1 MTDDETDPTLSLD
14 AFYDALESVGRPV
27 VTAGRLAGVLG
38 WTQAEASD
46 ALDRLA
52 DDDAA
57 VQRVDVS
64 NDPVV
69 WFPTDW
75 ARTTERERVV
85 VFPEH
90 REVVVDQP
98 TQFTRAQLAQFAT
111 LTDTTG
117 ENAYRY
123 RVREEDVW
131 GAPHGDVEALQRTLR
146 QALGDRYPTLEEF
159 VTDQWRRARQF
170 RLYTH
175 DEGYVVLEAS
185 SPEMMGNVA
194 EQHLSEGTIRAP
206 ITDTEAWVAAEA
218 VATVKR
224 DLYEAGYPVQD
235 DRTLD
240 EGAAIDI
247 DLRLSLRDYQRGW
260 VKRFVESGSGVLVG
274 PPGSG
279 KTVAALGVMDDI
291 GRETLILVP
300 GRELVGQWRD
310 SLLEYTTLTHDD
322 VAEYHGGVKEI
333 GPVTIATY
341 SSAGMER
348 HRRLFDEKRWGLVVY
363 DEAHHIPGDVFR
375 RTADLQAS
383 ARLGLSVDGDTV
395 VPVRSET
402 GVEMRRIESLASE
415 YLGDGVGVA
424 SVSDLET
431 LAVTEDG
438 AVEWT
443 PLTSVM
449 RHAHDGPLYRVRARN
464 GREVTVTEDH
474 SLIVFDGD
482 EMAITSKL
490 PGDLGDDDFLLQP
503 STLPDAVAS
512 AESTGDADTSTVD
525 VMGLL
530 DEGYVL
536 VNEDA
541 PTSAFDALYERDVG
555 DNKARYRWKSRRYL
569 PLDVAREI
577 DFEREFVK
585 GVYVHGRR
593 TYVPPVVS
601 TEAFARLAGL
611 FVADGAIDDHRVEF
625 YAEDSAQTSE
635 VDAFRDVIRAVCPE
649 ADINSVANGENCTTL
664 RVSGVLP
671 RILEKIGLSNGA
683 REKHVPPMV
692 LSNPDAYEP
701 FLEGVV
707 LGDGHRATRERG
719 REMVTISTSSD
730 RLAQGL
736 NLILAELGY
745 VGGVY
750 RRDCDVG
757 VREGEHDTVTNNL
770 VRFNSKNRQSGGR
783 LSLTP
788 FTETLSDAYEGLP
801 RDPSR
806 AADGGQLTSG
816 LSDRVRLNDD
826 ELRTISARSGI
837 DADWLAET
845 DVAMLDVESVTE
857 VDGEE
862 YVYDVS
868 TEHENFLGNHL
879 FCHNSATP
887 VRGDDRE
894 ADIYTLIGPPIGTD
908 WEALFEAG
916 FVQEPEVEIRF
927 VPWTDDEHRYEYASA
942 DGHER
947 RMLAASNPAKIDEVR
962 AILESHPDAKT
973 LLFVDYLDQGEQL
986 SDALSIPFVSGDTP
1000 HSHRERLFHEFRA
1013 GERDT
1018 LLVSRVADE
1027 GIDLPDAELAIVAS
1041 GLGGSRR
1048 QGAQRA
1054 GRTMRPAGRALVYV
1068 LATRGTEEED
1078 FARNQTRHLAEK
1090 GARVREADA
1099 EAHAD
1104 ANGGEHPRNGRTG
1117 SERDP

>member
-1 MTDDETDPTLSLD
+1 MTDDEADPTLSLD

-27 VTAGRLAGVLG
+27 VTAGRLAGLLG
-38 WTQAEASD
+38 WTQAEASG

-57 VQRVDVS
+57 IQRVDVS

-131 GAPHGDVEALQRTLR
+131 GAPHEDVEALKRTLR

-175 DEGYVVLEAS
+175 EEGYVVLKAS

-279 KTVAALGVMDDI
+279 KTVAALGVMEDI

-310 SLLEYTTLTHDD
+310 SLLEYTSLTHDD
-322 VAEYHGGVKEI
+322 IAEYHGGVKEI

-383 ARLGLSVDGDTV
+383 ARLGL
-395 VPVRSET
+395 
-402 GVEMRRIESLASE
+402 
-415 YLGDGVGVA
+415 
-424 SVSDLET
+424 
-431 LAVTEDG
+431 
-438 AVEWT
+438 
-443 PLTSVM
+443 
-449 RHAHDGPLYRVRARN
+449 
-464 GREVTVTEDH
+464 
-474 SLIVFDGD
+474 
-482 EMAITSKL
+482 
-490 PGDLGDDDFLLQP
+490 
-503 STLPDAVAS
+503 
-512 AESTGDADTSTVD
+512 
-525 VMGLL
+525 
-530 DEGYVL
+530 
-536 VNEDA
+536 
-541 PTSAFDALYERDVG
+541 
-555 DNKARYRWKSRRYL
+555 
-569 PLDVAREI
+569 
-577 DFEREFVK
+577 
-585 GVYVHGRR
+585 
-593 TYVPPVVS
+593 
-601 TEAFARLAGL
+601 
-611 FVADGAIDDHRVEF
+611 
-625 YAEDSAQTSE
+625 
-635 VDAFRDVIRAVCPE
+635 
-649 ADINSVANGENCTTL
+649 
-664 RVSGVLP
+664 
-671 RILEKIGLSNGA
+671 
-683 REKHVPPMV
+683 
-692 LSNPDAYEP
+692 
-701 FLEGVV
+701 
-707 LGDGHRATRERG
+707 
-719 REMVTISTSSD
+719 
-730 RLAQGL
+730 
-736 NLILAELGY
+736 
-745 VGGVY
+745 
-750 RRDCDVG
+750 
-757 VREGEHDTVTNNL
+757 
-770 VRFNSKNRQSGGR
+770 
-783 LSLTP
+783 
-788 FTETLSDAYEGLP
+788 
-801 RDPSR
+801 
-806 AADGGQLTSG
+806 
-816 LSDRVRLNDD
+816 
-826 ELRTISARSGI
+826 
-837 DADWLAET
+837 
-845 DVAMLDVESVTE
+845 
-857 VDGEE
+857 
-862 YVYDVS
+862 
-868 TEHENFLGNHL
+868 
-879 FCHNSATP
+879 SATP

-962 AILESHPDAKT
+962 SILDAHPDAKT

-986 SDALSIPFVSGDTP
+986 SDALSLPFVSGDTP

-1099 EAHAD
+1099 EAH
-1104 ANGGEHPRNGRTG
+1104 GEPTEREAPRDERTG
-1117 SERDP
+1117 SESDP